1 MIANCPNLI
10 GSVKTV
16 AWGKGAGTGLGYGA
30 GSGYGAGYGAGC
42 GTGSGI
48 GLHAMAGGCK
58 AACGSLL
65 GAGFFPFALVA
76 AVGFL
81 GYKVYTIS
89 KNDTAV
95 VPAKTAG

>member
-65 GAGFFPFALVA
+65 GAGFFPLALVA

>member
-42 GTGSGI
+42 GTGSGL

-65 GAGFFPFALVA
+65 GAGFFPLALVA

-89 KNDTAV
+89 KNDTAS
-95 VPAKTAG
+95 VPAKTAV